1 MKTNEE
7 NELEKD
13 ELTGDEIISGH
24 EYDGIKELNNPMPK
38 WWLWLFYLS
47 IVFAVIYFVRYH
59 VMHTGAL
66 QIEEYENEMSKAALN
81 LKPATTLELDETNVT
96 LLTDETSLAEG
107 QAIFEKDCAV
117 CHLSKGEGLVGPNL
131 TDEYWIH
138 GGSIGDIF
146 KIIKIGN
153 PSMGMISWK
162 DQLTP
167 VQIQKVASFIYQL
180 QGTNPPNP
188 KAPQG
193 EKYVR

>member
-1 MKTNEE
+1 MKTKHE

-13 ELTGDEIISGH
+13 ELTGDELISDH
-24 EYDGIKELNNPMPK
+24 DYDGIKELNNPMPK

-47 IVFAVIYFVRYH
+47 IVFAAVYWVRYH

-66 QIEEYENEMSKAALN
+66 QIEEYENEMAEATRSLN
-81 LKPATTLELDETNVT
+81 SNTTAILDETNVT
-96 LLTDETSLAEG
+96 VLTDEANLAEG
-107 QAIFEKDCAV
+107 KAIYDKQCLV

-131 TDEYWIH
+131 TDEFWIH

-167 VQIQKVASFIYQL
+167 VQIQQVSSFIYQL
-180 QGTNPPNP
+180 EGTNPPNP